1 MQGPKMLPLPEL
13 HTSEHAKLVQLAMR
27 RNDDNPGEQDSAK
40 GELADRLS
48 APLQI
53 DNHMDRF
60 MLLQCLDL
68 TRVSIHFNTQLFG
81 GGVGN
86 APKCAFTMSGEESEK
101 KASGEAIRS
110 TTMQ

>member
-1 MQGPKMLPLPEL
+1 
-13 HTSEHAKLVQLAMR
+13 
-27 RNDDNPGEQDSAK
+27 
-40 GELADRLS
+40 
-48 APLQI
+48 
-53 DNHMDRF
+53 
-60 MLLQCLDL
+60 
-68 TRVSIHFNTQLFG
+68 LFG